1 MPDGS
6 TFTDIEA
13 KDFRCGNFKSIKEVN
28 GTWMPDAATSFT
40 EVPAADQV
48 PITEP
53 VGEDDS
59 KNELDLQKV
68 GEKTSAKLEQK
79 SVDNG
84 AFFDNT
90 LNASS
95 GVQRTGAVLC
105 TATIINDRWILSAA
119 HCHDDFG

>member
-28 GTWMPDAATSFT
+28 GTWMPDAATS

-48 PITEP
+48 LITEP
-53 VGEDDS
+53 VGQDDS

-90 LNASS
+90 SNASS
-95 GVQRTGAVLC
+95 GVQRTNAILC